1 LTDTTR
7 PGGNPN
13 TSDTGV
19 FEFDYTLDGSGKVTQ
34 TDVTDPRGYVQR
46 STFNSGE
53 YHLTLTEALGPALER
68 STTLVRASPRRGI
81 TRVSDRLDRVTRY
94 AYES

>member
-46 STFNSGE
+46 YTFNCGE
-53 YHLTLTEALGPALER
+53 YHLTLTEALPIAENR
-68 STTLVRASPRRGI
+68 M
-81 TRVSDRLDRVTRY
+81 RVEGRCSR
-94 AYES
+94 